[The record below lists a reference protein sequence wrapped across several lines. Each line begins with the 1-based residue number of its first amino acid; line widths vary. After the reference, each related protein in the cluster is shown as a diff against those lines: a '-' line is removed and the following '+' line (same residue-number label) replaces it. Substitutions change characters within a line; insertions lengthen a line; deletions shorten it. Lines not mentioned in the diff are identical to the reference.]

1 MAHQIGI
8 IGLGIMGQRMLNS
21 MAAHDGFEVAV
32 AWDPSAEA
40 MDALA
45 KDRPQIRRAGSA
57 EALIADPA
65 IDCVY
70 IASPPTSHLAYAM
83 ASFDA
88 GKAVFC
94 EKPLAI
100 DLAEAGQV
108 TERVR
113 KEGRQAAVN
122 FPFASSLAG
131 TALREALESGVLGGV
146 KQVEIELAFAKWPRG
161 WQEGASGWLARREQ
175 GGFTREVLSHFLFLT
190 RRLIGPL
197 SIRGVTVDY
206 PEDDVSAETGI
217 EADMMA
223 GGVPVRLQGRVEGDK
238 DDHNRWTVTGAKGAM
253 RICDWMNAERFGAT
267 GWEKIDLGP
276 ADTLRPRSAHNQLD
290 QLSLMIQG
298 KPHRL
303 ATFEEGYAV
312 QSCIEALLGQHTT
325 A

>member
-21 MAAHDGFEVAV
+21 MDAHDGFEVAV
-32 AWDPSAEA
+32 AWDPSAGA

-45 KDRPQIRRAGSA
+45 KDRPGIRRAASV

-65 IDCVY
+65 IGCVY

-94 EKPLAI
+94 EKPLAV

-108 TERVR
+108 TDRVM
-113 KEGRQAAVN
+113 KEGLKAAVN

-131 TALREALESGVLGGV
+131 TAMREALESGALGAV
-146 KQVEIELAFAKWPRG
+146 KQVEIEVAFAKWPRG
-161 WQEGASGWLARREQ
+161 WQEGAVGWLARREQ

-190 RRLIGPL
+190 RRLVGPL
-197 SIRGVTVDY
+197 SIRSVAVDY
-206 PEDDVSAETGI
+206 PEDGVTAETGI
-217 EADMMA
+217 EADMSA
-223 GGVPVRLQGRVEGDK
+223 GGIPVRLLGRVEGEK
-238 DDHNRWTVTGAKGAM
+238 DDHNRWTVTGDKGAM
-253 RICDWMNAERFGAT
+253 RICDWMNAENFGAT

-276 ADTLRPRSAHNQLD
+276 ADTLRPRSVRQQLD
-290 QLSLMIQG
+290 QLSLMLQG

-303 ATFEEGYAV
+303 ASFEEGYAV
-312 QSCIEALLGQHTT
+312 QGCVEALLGQHTT